1 MDQTEME
8 VIQER
13 INELIQQRKWKSLRE
28 VVADIPAPDLAD
40 LLVQV
45 KEPDKVLLFT
55 SLPRDL
61 ASDVF
66 SYLETS
72 EKDEMLTELTDE
84 ETRRLLA
91 DLPPDERTSLL
102 ENLPGVATQRVLNLL
117 SPKDLEQTRVLLGYP
132 EESVGRLM
140 RPDYVAVRPD
150 WTIARALEHIRAR
163 GKDIETISIIY
174 VADASWH
181 LLDALELQRFI
192 LADPNDTVES
202 IMDRNYIG
210 LNALDD
216 QEEAVRTM
224 DRYDLYALPVMDD
237 ENVLLG
243 IVTVDDILDIARE
256 EATEDFHKFA
266 AVAPL
271 KESYRETGRLRLY
284 RKRIGWLIILV
295 GVNLISS
302 GIIHF
307 YEETLQ
313 ALFTLAFFIPLL
325 IGTGGNTG
333 AQSATLMV
341 RALAT
346 DDLTISDWFIGF
358 YNGSCYFPLGILA
371 RRSTSGYYRERH
383 NGFHCDHCQFG
394 WNVITI
400 LNDPIWVG
408 SSCSLQP
415 FDHHSYGCAR
425 IAYIFFHR
433 HLRSGYIILK
443 FNLIGNKRVEN
454 NFF

>member
-1 MDQTEME
+1 ME
-8 VIQER
+8 QVELESIQER
-13 INELIQQRKWKSLRE
+13 IDELIQQRKWKSLRE
-28 VVADIPAPDLAD
+28 VVADVPAPDLAD

-45 KEPDKVLLFT
+45 KEPDRVLLFT

-91 DLPPDERTSLL
+91 DLPADERTSLL

-117 SPKDLEQTRVLLGYP
+117 SPKDLAETRILLGYP

-150 WTIARALEHIRAR
+150 WSIARALEHIRAR

-192 LADPNDTVES
+192 LADPDDKVET
-202 IMDRNYIG
+202 IMDQSYLG
-210 LNALDD
+210 LNALED
-216 QEEAVRTM
+216 QEEAVRIM
-224 DRYDLYALPVMDD
+224 DRYDLYALPVVDGD
-237 ENVLLG
+237 NILLG
-243 IVTVDDILDIARE
+243 IVTVDDVLDVARE

-271 KESYRETGRLRLY
+271 KDSYRETSKLGLY
-284 RKRIGWLIILV
+284 RKRIGWLIVLV

-302 GIIHF
+302 GIIHA

-313 ALFTLAFFIPLL
+313 TLFTLAFFIPLL

-346 DDLTISDWFIGF
+346 DDLSISDWFRTLFKEVAVGGLLGF
-358 YNGSCYFPLGILA
+358 TMAAATFPLGFWRGELPVA
-371 RRSTSGYYRERH
+371 
-383 NGFHCDHCQFG
+383 
-394 WNVITI
+394 VIVSATMASI
-400 LNDPIWVG
+400 VIIANLVGMLLPFLMTRIGLDPAVA
-408 SSCSLQP
+408 SSPLITTVMDALGLLIYFS
-415 FDHHSYGCAR
+415 
-425 IAYIFFHR
+425 IATYVLVAF
-433 HLRSGYIILK
+433 L
-443 FNLIGNKRVEN
+443 
-454 NFF
+454 

>member
-1 MDQTEME
+1 MDQVEME
-8 VIQER
+8 LIQER
-13 INELIQQRKWKSLRE
+13 INQLIEQRKWKSLRE
-28 VVADIPAPDLAD
+28 VVADVPPPDLAD

-45 KEPDKVLLFT
+45 KEPDRVLLFT
-55 SLPRDL
+55 SLPRAL

-66 SYLETS
+66 SYLEPS

-132 EESVGRLM
+132 DESVGRLM

-174 VADASWH
+174 VADSSWH

-192 LADPNDTVES
+192 LADPNDKVES
-202 IMDRNYIG
+202 IMDQSYIG
-210 LNALDD
+210 LNALED

-224 DRYDLYALPVMDD
+224 DRYDLYAVPVMDD
-237 ENVLLG
+237 ENILLG
-243 IVTVDDILDIARE
+243 IVTVDDILDVARE

-266 AVAPL
+266 AVTPL
-271 KESYRETGRLRLY
+271 KDSYRETSQIRLY
-284 RKRIGWLIILV
+284 RKRIGWLIVLV

-302 GIIHF
+302 SIIAF

-313 ALFTLAFFIPLL
+313 TLFTLAFFIPLL

-346 DDLTISDWFIGF
+346 DDLAISDWLRTLLKEIVVGGLLAFTMAVAT
-358 YNGSCYFPLGILA
+358 FPLGFWRGELA
-371 RRSTSGYYRERH
+371 VAIIVSATMASIVMLANLVGMSLPFLMTRLKLDPAVASSPL
-383 NGFHCDHCQFG
+383 
-394 WNVITI
+394 ITTVMDALGLLI
-400 LNDPIWVG
+400 YFAIA
-408 SSCSLQP
+408 
-415 FDHHSYGCAR
+415 SYVLVT
-425 IAYIFFHR
+425 FF
-433 HLRSGYIILK
+433 
-443 FNLIGNKRVEN
+443 
-454 NFF
+454 

>member
-1 MDQTEME
+1 MDLAEME
-8 VIQER
+8 LIQER
-13 INELIQQRKWKSLRE
+13 INDLIQQRKWRSLRE

-45 KEPDKVLLFT
+45 KEPDRVLLFT

-72 EKDEMLTELTDE
+72 EKDEILTVLTDE

-117 SPKDLEQTRVLLGYP
+117 SPTDLEQTRVLLGYP
-132 EESVGRLM
+132 DESVGRLM

-174 VADASWH
+174 VADSSWH

-202 IMDRNYIG
+202 IMDQSYIG
-210 LNALDD
+210 VNALDD

-243 IVTVDDILDIARE
+243 IVTVDDILDVARE

-271 KESYRETGRLRLY
+271 KESYRETGKVKLY
-284 RKRIGWLIILV
+284 RKRIGWLVILV

-302 GIIHF
+302 GIILY

-313 ALFTLAFFIPLL
+313 TLFTLAFFLPLL
-325 IGTGGNTG
+325 IATGGNTG

-346 DDLTISDWFIGF
+346 DDLSINDWLRTLFKESGVGILLGLTMAAAA
-358 YNGSCYFPLGILA
+358 FPLGYWRGDLPVAIIV
-371 RRSTSGYYRERH
+371 STTMASIV
-383 NGFHCDHCQFG
+383 
-394 WNVITI
+394 VIANLVGMLLPFLMTR
-400 LNDPIWVG
+400 LGLDPAVASSPLITTVMDAVG
-408 SSCSLQP
+408 LLIYFS
-415 FDHHSYGCAR
+415 
-425 IAYIFFHR
+425 IATYV
-433 HLRSGYIILK
+433 
-443 FNLIGNKRVEN
+443 LIT
-454 NFF
+454 FY

>member
-1 MDQTEME
+1 MDQAEME
-8 VIQER
+8 LIQER
-13 INELIQQRKWKSLRE
+13 INQLIQQRKWKSLRE
-28 VVADIPAPDLAD
+28 VVADVPPPDLAD

-45 KEPDKVLLFT
+45 KEPDQILLFT

-72 EKDEMLTELTDE
+72 EKDEILTGLTDE

-181 LLDALELQRFI
+181 LLDALELQHFI

-202 IMDRNYIG
+202 IMDQSYIG
-210 LNALDD
+210 LNALED

-224 DRYDLYALPVMDD
+224 DRYDLYAAPVMDD
-237 ENVLLG
+237 DNILLG
-243 IVTVDDILDIARE
+243 IVTVDDILDVARE

-271 KESYRETGRLRLY
+271 KDSYRETNQLRLY
-284 RKRIGWLIILV
+284 RKRIGWLIVLV

-302 GIIHF
+302 GIIH
-307 YEETLQ
+307 YYQETLQ
-313 ALFTLAFFIPLL
+313 TLFTLAFFIPLL

-346 DDLTISDWFIGF
+346 DDLTIGDWFRTLLKEIGVGALLGF
-358 YNGSCYFPLGILA
+358 TMAVATFPLGFWRGDLPVAIIVSATMASIVIIANLVGMILPFLMTRLGLDPA
-371 RRSTSGYYRERH
+371 VASSPL
-383 NGFHCDHCQFG
+383 
-394 WNVITI
+394 ITTVMDALGLLI
-400 LNDPIWVG
+400 Y
-408 SSCSLQP
+408 
-415 FDHHSYGCAR
+415 FT
-425 IAYIFFHR
+425 IATYVLTTFF
-433 HLRSGYIILK
+433 
-443 FNLIGNKRVEN
+443 
-454 NFF
+454 

>member
-1 MDQTEME
+1 MDQAEME
-8 VIQER
+8 LIQER
-13 INELIQQRKWKSLRE
+13 INQLIQQRKWKSLRE
-28 VVADIPAPDLAD
+28 VVADVPPPDLAD

-45 KEPDKVLLFT
+45 KEPDQILLFT

-72 EKDEMLTELTDE
+72 EKDEILTGLTDE

-181 LLDALELQRFI
+181 LLDALELQHFI

-202 IMDRNYIG
+202 IMDQSYIG
-210 LNALDD
+210 LNALED

-224 DRYDLYALPVMDD
+224 DRYDLYAAPVMDD
-237 ENVLLG
+237 DNILLG
-243 IVTVDDILDIARE
+243 IVTVDDILDVARE

-271 KESYRETGRLRLY
+271 KDSYRETNQLRLY
-284 RKRIGWLIILV
+284 RKRVGWLIVLV

-302 GIIHF
+302 GIIH
-307 YEETLQ
+307 YYQETLQ

-346 DDLTISDWFIGF
+346 DDLTIGDWFRTLLKEIGVGALLGF
-358 YNGSCYFPLGILA
+358 TMAVATFPLGFWRGDLPVAIIVSATMASIVIIANLVGMILPFLMTRLGLDPA
-371 RRSTSGYYRERH
+371 VASSPL
-383 NGFHCDHCQFG
+383 
-394 WNVITI
+394 ITTVMDALGLLI
-400 LNDPIWVG
+400 Y
-408 SSCSLQP
+408 
-415 FDHHSYGCAR
+415 FT
-425 IAYIFFHR
+425 IATYVLTTFF
-433 HLRSGYIILK
+433 
-443 FNLIGNKRVEN
+443 
-454 NFF
+454 